1 MTVPVVLERNGH
13 VATIVLNR
21 PEQSNAIDPD
31 AARALIACIGAVAAD
46 ASIRAVV
53 LRGAGAHFCV
63 GGSIAFFDT
72 AGAALPALLEQ
83 FIGPLH
89 DAIHQLATLPV
100 PVISAVNG
108 SVAGGGIGL
117 ALCADIV
124 LAAESMKLRGGYSAI
139 GLTPDAGASWLL
151 TRRAGAA
158 CAKRIFFT
166 NVPLSAQQCI
176 ALGIV
181 DEIVP
186 DDELCV
192 RTIRLARTL
201 SQGATEA
208 LGSIKRLVDGA
219 HARSLAAQLDME
231 RQLMVGA
238 AASAHAAEGITA
250 FREKRSPRFI

>member
-1 MTVPVVLERNGH
+1 MTAPVLLEHDGH

-31 AARALIACIGAVAAD
+31 AARALIACIDAVAAD
-46 ASIRAVV
+46 TSIRAVV
-53 LRGAGAHFCV
+53 VRGSGAHFCA

-89 DAIHQLATLPV
+89 AAIQKLATLPV

-108 SVAGGGIGL
+108 PVAGGGIGL

-166 NVPLSAQQCI
+166 NAPLSAQQCL

-186 DDELCV
+186 DGELRV
-192 RTIRLARTL
+192 RAASLASTL

-208 LGSIKRLVDGA
+208 IASIKRLVDGA
-219 HARSLAAQLDME
+219 HERPLAAQLDME
-231 RQLMVGA
+231 HRLMVKA
-238 AASAHAAEGITA
+238 AASAHAAEGIAA
-250 FREKRSPRFI
+250 FREKRTPRFI